1 MLSCVFGV
9 VIPVV
14 LSHLPFIS
22 IWFVVC
28 SDAGDS
34 TVRQLTPHF
43 TVLRYTEQFCL
54 LINGGIFSLHF
65 WQQCLLFICFV
76 FAFYDVSSLACFSV
90 AVS

>member
-1 MLSCVFGV
+1 MTYNVFGGT
-9 VIPVV
+9 
-14 LSHLPFIS
+14 LSLNQSNNH
-22 IWFVVC
+22 
-28 SDAGDS
+28 
-34 TVRQLTPHF
+34 QL
-43 TVLRYTEQFCL
+43 YTEQFCL